1 MSLRAAPGGGS
12 RFPLPRTALL
22 LRWAPS
28 CGDAEPW
35 QVHAAGVKLP
45 RVQQDQGRVAHVLS
59 PVEMLSR
66 DAGSSG

>member
-1 MSLRAAPGGGS
+1 M
-12 RFPLPRTALL
+12 
-22 LRWAPS
+22 
-28 CGDAEPW
+28 DAEPW
-35 QVHAAGVKLP
+35 QVHSAGVKLP